1 MKIYTKCIIAASFL
15 ISSGCSYFTRPMEQP
30 VIEQKLNKSFLSDAK
45 VGTLSLTP
53 DRRVVLVNFTNN
65 RFCAEAPT
73 EVGADLSQ
81 VLKLAAEASKGGE
94 YKAGLEAISATSSS
108 NSVLNK
114 RTQGMQLFLANSY
127 FICQMY
133 MNGAIDEVQ
142 LMELQL
148 KTLNAISPLIEKEIT
163 LMYKYTIP
171 ATPKVS
177 TNNDSSSNQQNKPIN
192 NNGNSIK
199 YVPLDINPILQDL
212 KTKQQMPNN

>member
-1 MKIYTKCIIAASFL
+1 MNIYTKCIIAASFL
-15 ISSGCSYFTRPMEQP
+15 ASSGCSYFTRPMEQP
-30 VIEQKLNKSFLSDAK
+30 VIEEKLNESFFSAAK

-53 DRRVVLVNFTNN
+53 DRRVVLVNFANN

-81 VLKLAAEASKGGE
+81 VVKLAAEASKGGE

-114 RTQGMQLFLANSY
+114 RTQGIQLFLANSY

-133 MNGAIDEVQ
+133 MNKAIDEVQ

-148 KTLNAISPLIEKEIT
+148 RTLNAVAPLIEKEIT
-163 LMYKYTIP
+163 LMYKYTKSLDSKKSI
-171 ATPKVS
+171 K
-177 TNNDSSSNQQNKPIN
+177 NGNDSNQGN
-192 NNGNSIK
+192 NNSGNSSK

-212 KTKQQMPNN
+212 KAKQQMPNN